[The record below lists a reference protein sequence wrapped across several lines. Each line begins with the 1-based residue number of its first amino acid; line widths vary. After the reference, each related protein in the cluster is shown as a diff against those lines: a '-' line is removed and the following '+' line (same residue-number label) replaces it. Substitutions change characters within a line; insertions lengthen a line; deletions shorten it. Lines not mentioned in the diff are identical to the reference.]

1 MQHIKQQHMVYRPF
15 IVLLVATSSLFSQTT
30 YKPTRAV
37 LPASVAF
44 VSGMSN
50 GLNQTLQHH
59 YNSFERRFP
68 NSDPNF
74 WNPDVSWRNKYAGGL
89 PENGERF
96 PGSKTVF
103 VFTTDAFHLT
113 NTIHRT
119 ALFSAGCLVTIGEKR
134 PWWHYALDIGITY
147 TAHTAGFHLVYSVAF
162 K

>member
-1 MQHIKQQHMVYRPF
+1 MFYRPF
-15 IVLLVATSSLFSQTT
+15 IAIFMVTTSLFSQTP

-59 YNSFERRFP
+59 YNRFERAFP
-68 NSDPNF
+68 NADPNF

-103 VFTTDAFHLT
+103 VWTTDAFHLT

-119 ALFSAGCLVTIGEKR
+119 TLFTAGCMVTIGEKR

-147 TAHTAGFHLVYSVAF
+147 AAHTAGFHLVYSGIF